1 MEMAWSTPIFTAF
14 VRENRFTRSC
24 LDKNPEFT
32 VNVPLGDFNK
42 KILGIARS
50 ESGRNI
56 DKIAELGLHLEKPE
70 TITVPGIQEFPLTL
84 ECRLLYKQLQDKD
97 AVPDEL
103 KKQFIPRIWMI
114 SSLWLTEIIISRIMV
129 KSSPHILLNRNNKLI
144 WRDSQCGSFLRHK
157 ESLHVCLFQL
167 EKRYFLLDPARVACE
182 AAVGSHDTVAG
193 HDDGDAIV

>member
-1 MEMAWSTPIFTAF
+1 M
-14 VRENRFTRSC
+14 
-24 LDKNPEFT
+24 
-32 VNVPLGDFNK
+32 NVPLGDFNK

-103 KKQFIPRIWMI
+103 KKQFYPQDVDDFFPMANRDYHIAYYG
-114 SSLWLTEIIISRIMV
+114 EIVSAYII
-129 KSSPHILLNRNNKLI
+129 KP
-144 WRDSQCGSFLRHK
+144 
-157 ESLHVCLFQL
+157 E
-167 EKRYFLLDPARVACE
+167 
-182 AAVGSHDTVAG
+182 
-193 HDDGDAIV
+193 